1 MENKLPIMVF
11 DLNDEANIR
20 RVVIGERVGT
30 VIH

>member
-1 MENKLPIMVF
+1 VF

-20 RVVIGERVGT
+20 RVVTGERVGT

>member
-20 RVVIGERVGT
+20 RVVTGERVGT